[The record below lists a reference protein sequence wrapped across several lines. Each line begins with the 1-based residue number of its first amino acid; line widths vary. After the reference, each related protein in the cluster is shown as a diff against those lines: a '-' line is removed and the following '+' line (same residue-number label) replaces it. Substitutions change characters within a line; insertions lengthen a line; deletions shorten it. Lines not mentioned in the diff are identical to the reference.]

1 MALNLVGTVSKIKTE
16 VAERK
21 DGTKYN
27 KYKVTIA
34 TKNNDGTSKFQDVP
48 VVLTKNVDMS
58 LINEP
63 VEVQSGW
70 LSTNG
75 ETLTIVINKV
85 VKPEHKADV
94 PF

>member
-1 MALNLVGTVSKIKTE
+1 MALNLVGTVSKIKVE

-27 KYKVTIA
+27 KYKVTVA
-34 TKNNDGTSKFQDVP
+34 TKNNDGSTHFQDVP

-70 LSTNG
+70 LSTDG
-75 ETLTIVINKV
+75 EKLTIVINKV

-94 PF
+94 PL